1 MEIVFFLLRGWDAG
15 EVAAAGTSSSSSSN
29 SSSGSSSKKKQQ
41 QQKQKVDGLSLLLQH
56 ESVARAAVVQQTR
69 SRHGRFGGGL
79 LVTGRWYVHS
89 LPPSLPSSLPSSL
102 TIVFS
107 SPSPSF

>member
-15 EVAAAGTSSSSSSN
+15 DVAAAGAS
-29 SSSGSSSKKKQQ
+29 SSSKKKQQ
-41 QQKQKVDGLSLLLQH
+41 QQQQKHKQKVDGLSLLLQH

-79 LVTGRWYVHS
+79 LVTGRIAIS
-89 LPPSLPSSLPSSL
+89 SFPPPSLPPFLPPSSP
-102 TIVFS
+102 
-107 SPSPSF
+107 PSP